1 MGSLTVKHLESCT
14 VMLNIEKKDKA
25 IFFLFLFFWIVLF
38 CFQQMA
44 DSCSRGSKTRHN
56 RIEILLVMKK
66 DPRGF
71 GMFL

>member
-25 IFFLFLFFWIVLF
+25 VFFVFVFWIVFF

-71 GMFL
+71 VMFL